1 MDKELVAH
9 FVDHVKLAG
18 GAECA
23 ASSAAGMLRLE
34 LRVHEGLIQL
44 GREAVQNLAAEVGS
58 GYQGTGVKRGKS
70 CFGSRGSARRRCT
83 GCMDRSP

>member
-34 LRVHEGLIQL
+34 LG
-44 GREAVQNLAAEVGS
+44 G
-58 GYQGTGVKRGKS
+58 
-70 CFGSRGSARRRCT
+70 ARAS
-83 GCMDRSP
+83 D